1 MPCLIRGWY
10 NHIETIS
17 KIENLTVSKALLIAC
32 PMGKSLESC
41 PLNDFRKFPLED
53 IVKLT
58 MTMDEDQLDE
68 IIEYHQK
75 CLHERVDKLP
85 PNNQ

>member
-1 MPCLIRGWY
+1 MIP
-10 NHIETIS
+10 TILHD
-17 KIENLTVSKALLIAC
+17 KQIWVRALLIAC
-32 PMGKSLESC
+32 PLSNPLESC
-41 PLNDFRKFPLED
+41 PLKDLRKLPLED
-53 IVKLT
+53 IIKLS
-58 MTMDEDQLDE
+58 MTMDEDRLDE